1 MTERDRSSAGQ
12 GPRATLARGN
22 SRGMSQRVRVGG
34 LAAGCIAGLVVLV
47 GLVVLAGP
55 VRAEP
60 APQGDAV
67 ALLPLDA
74 DRSLEIYGQP
84 VASELARALVAGN
97 VAVVVVGPKM
107 AVPERA
113 RLIID
118 GTIALGKASEV
129 TISIRIR
136 NMLDGKVLETLL
148 ATAPGLAKID
158 GAAADLATRALPIV
172 RAKLAALPS
181 RAASDHGHVT
191 QTPRPPAADQVV
203 LVATADATT
212 ARRGA
217 ALLGALDAA
226 VPGWTRAHHHQL
238 QTLEPAKLDPKLAP
252 KAVAAAAADLAIGF
266 WILDYAPE
274 AGALPMARA
283 RVRVRVV
290 DASAVLFD
298 RVVVTDTVLGDKGSS
313 QPELAARVAGEV
325 LAILRPHLRRRVSS
339 WP

>member
-1 MTERDRSSAGQ
+1 
-12 GPRATLARGN
+12 
-22 SRGMSQRVRVGG
+22 
-34 LAAGCIAGLVVLV
+34 
-47 GLVVLAGP
+47 
-55 VRAEP
+55 
-60 APQGDAV
+60 
-67 ALLPLDA
+67 
-74 DRSLEIYGQP
+74 
-84 VASELARALVAGN
+84 
-97 VAVVVVGPKM
+97 
-107 AVPERA
+107 VPDRA

-129 TISIRIR
+129 TLSIRIR
-136 NMLDGKVLETLL
+136 NRLDGLVLETLL

-158 GAAADLATRALPIV
+158 SAAADLATRALPIV
-172 RAKLAALPS
+172 RAKLAALPP
-181 RAASDHGHVT
+181 RAGAGDDHGHVT
-191 QTPRPPAADQVV
+191 QTSRPPAADQIV
-203 LVATADATT
+203 LVATADATKS
-212 ARRGA
+212 RPGA
-217 ALLGALDAA
+217 LLLGALDAA

-238 QTLEPAKLDPKLAP
+238 QPLEPAKLAP

-290 DASAVLFD
+290 DASAVVFD

-313 QPELAARVAGEV
+313 QPELAARVASEI

>member
-1 MTERDRSSAGQ
+1 MI
-12 GPRATLARGN
+12 
-22 SRGMSQRVRVGG
+22 QRVLVGV
-34 LAAGCIAGLVVLV
+34 LAVGFVALV
-47 GLVVLAGP
+47 GLVRPA
-55 VRAEP
+55 RAEP

-84 VASELARALVAGN
+84 VASELARALVVGN
-97 VAVVVVGPKM
+97 VDVVVVGPKM

-136 NMLDGKVLETLL
+136 NTLDGKGETLL

-172 RAKLAALPS
+172 RAKLAALPP
-181 RAASDHGHVT
+181 RAAAEHGHVT
-191 QTPRPPAADQVV
+191 QTPRPPAADPIV

-238 QTLEPAKLDPKLAP
+238 QTLEPAQLDPKLAP

-290 DASAVLFD
+290 DASAVVFD

-313 QPELAARVAGEV
+313 QPELAARVASEI

>member
-1 MTERDRSSAGQ
+1 MI
-12 GPRATLARGN
+12 
-22 SRGMSQRVRVGG
+22 QRV
-34 LAAGCIAGLVVLV
+34 LVWLFAV
-47 GLVVLAGP
+47 GLVSLAGQA
-55 VRAEP
+55 RAEP
-60 APQGDAV
+60 AVPGDAV

-97 VAVVVVGPKM
+97 VDVVVVGPKM

-118 GTIALGKASEV
+118 GTIALGKASAV

-136 NMLDGKVLETLL
+136 NTLDGMVLDTLS

-158 GAAADLATRALPIV
+158 GAAAELATRALPIV
-172 RAKLAALPS
+172 HAKLAALQQRTPD
-181 RAASDHGHVT
+181 DHGHVSL
-191 QTPRPPAADQVV
+191 TPRLPAADRVV
-203 LVATADATT
+203 GIATT
-212 ARRGA
+212 DSTHTRRGA
-217 ALLGALDAA
+217 ALLGALDAEVA
-226 VPGWTRAHHHQL
+226 GWTRAHHHQL
-238 QTLEPAKLDPKLAP
+238 QKLEPAKLDLKLAP
-252 KAVAAAAADLAIGF
+252 KTVAAAAAELAIGF
-266 WILDYAPE
+266 WILDYSPE

-283 RVRVRVV
+283 RVQVRIA
-290 DASAVLFD
+290 DASTVLFD

-313 QPELAARVAGEV
+313 QPDLAARVAREI